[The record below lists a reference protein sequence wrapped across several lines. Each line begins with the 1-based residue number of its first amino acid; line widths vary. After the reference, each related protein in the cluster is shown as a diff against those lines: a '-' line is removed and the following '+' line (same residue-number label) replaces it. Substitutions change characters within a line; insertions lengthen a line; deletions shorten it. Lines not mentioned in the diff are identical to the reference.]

1 VKNRR
6 VLVIPIIAA
15 SQFSNGRT
23 NVSIGSLGG
32 FFMNSQAIGSNSQVQ
47 VEYIGGDIVGIV
59 GFDPNGTVS
68 TNVVTPVL
76 YR

>member
-1 VKNRR
+1 
-6 VLVIPIIAA
+6 VIPIIAA
-15 SQFSNGRT
+15 GQFSNGRT

-32 FFMNSQAIGSNSQVQ
+32 FFMNSQAVGSNSDVK
-47 VEYIGGDIVGIV
+47 VEYIGGDITGVV
-59 GFDPNGTVS
+59 GFDPNGNTA